1 MNDEISIDDYSDLTV
16 TGYESREPTKP
27 EEEFFHSVYI
37 SGRTRKNH
45 IGITEEIGKFQIRG
59 VEYNLNEVNMVI
71 TNVKEVL
78 VRITRNKEGRES
90 VDCFS
95 YKTGTS
101 WKGTTGRTCGIN
113 SAERAANDYCNL
125 CRSQIIVSGVYCN
138 TNGSPV
144 LQEGKPIFVFI
155 RGKGTKYSNVSN
167 YLNDMFKIEDLDPI
181 FEPITEESQKFERTV
196 VNNKRFVTN
205 ISVGETSTSFGPK
218 AVFELKVGEKL
229 SKKAVIGV
237 LKVSKQTL
245 GKFNEKFDW
254 SKRVP
259 STTGYTEEAPSE
271 IPEDQQFPTTSEETE
286 GEKQESEQIDGA
298 FDFDG
303 VKF

>member
-1 MNDEISIDDYSDLTV
+1 MSDEMSIDDYSDLTV

-37 SGRTRKNH
+37 AGRTRKNH
-45 IGITEEIGKFQIRG
+45 IGVTEEAGKFQIRG
-59 VEYNLNEVNMVI
+59 VEYNLKEVNMVI

-78 VRITRNKEGRES
+78 TKVTRNPSGRES

-95 YKTGTS
+95 YKTGDS

-113 SAERAANDYCNL
+113 SAERAANEYCIL

-138 TNGSPV
+138 PNGSPV
-144 LQEGKPIFVFI
+144 LQDGRPVFVFI

-181 FEPITEESQKFERTV
+181 FDPVTEESQKFERAV

-205 ISVGETSTSFGPK
+205 ISVGETSTNFGPK
-218 AVFELKVGEKL
+218 AVFELKAGDKL
-229 SKKAVIGV
+229 SKKAVIGI

-245 GKFNEKFDW
+245 NRFNEKFDW
-254 SKRVP
+254 SKRAP
-259 STTGYTEEAPSE
+259 STTGYAEEAPSE
-271 IPEDQQFPTTSEETE
+271 IADDQQFPTTEEAE
-286 GEKQESEQIDGA
+286 GEKLESEQVSEDA
-298 FDFDG
+298 FNFDD